1 MATAIAVAVAPTMAT
16 PLETTESIVYK
27 ILISDRSYVEWNLY
41 DALSLNYSRVIHL
54 NVIQLIQKV
63 ISQSINQLI

>member
-27 ILISDRSYVEWNLY
+27 ILISD
-41 DALSLNYSRVIHL
+41 I
-54 NVIQLIQKV
+54 
-63 ISQSINQLI
+63 